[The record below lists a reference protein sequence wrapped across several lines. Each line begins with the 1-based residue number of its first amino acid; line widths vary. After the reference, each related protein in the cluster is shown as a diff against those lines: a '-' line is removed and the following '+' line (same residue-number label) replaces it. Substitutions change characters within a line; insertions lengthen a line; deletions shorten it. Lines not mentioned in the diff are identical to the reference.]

1 MSKFNSNNIDSKPSK
16 FITTYL
22 VSMPVYG
29 ANIVTTSATDNYYH
43 IGYDKTDDAVIYHNS
58 AYPTP
63 NFKVTDIYFLP
74 LVHDNITNVTD
85 NSFNSKGVSK
95 LMGNSGLPN
104 LIGEFVVKL
113 KNGSV
118 DNPLYLCYL
127 VQSVNR
133 GKGTDD
139 SGGQST
145 GALSS
150 IYKTIINDGTPGA
163 IKYYSKSNSSS
174 ITVSPGADGSIP
186 SQDGAGAIVYKDAD
200 VTSSNDT
207 TTTTKD
213 YYVCVFLNPITVS
226 NPQLVNFFNSF
237 TSTDKLMFTKYPA
250 GNVTETILT
259 GTNSA
264 SSNSKDAATTAA
276 AAAIGIGT
284 GGEGEGPDSQIY
296 IDCSPTGVG
305 EETIASYNVPINS
318 TLMQDIQ
325 KSSLAQLCSNF
336 ILFSIILAAAFAG
349 IPILYRM
356 AAIEKKGMNDAERM
370 EMKRFSKPFSILVM
384 IVASVILFWQGQTTN
399 NMYELMGGFL
409 LVFLSILT
417 YILLSTEE
425 AKLNVVSGGFFDFAF
440 VGFIFSVIGRLFKHS
455 GTIFALWLLLF
466 IILLLFTLVFKKKDG
481 EPGISFPGEF
491 LTILFIVGFFVIPMV
506 VGFITWVT

>member
-1 MSKFNSNNIDSKPSK
+1 
-16 FITTYL
+16 
-22 VSMPVYG
+22 
-29 ANIVTTSATDNYYH
+29 
-43 IGYDKTDDAVIYHNS
+43 
-58 AYPTP
+58 
-63 NFKVTDIYFLP
+63 
-74 LVHDNITNVTD
+74 
-85 NSFNSKGVSK
+85 
-95 LMGNSGLPN
+95 
-104 LIGEFVVKL
+104 
-113 KNGSV
+113 
-118 DNPLYLCYL
+118 
-127 VQSVNR
+127 
-133 GKGTDD
+133 
-139 SGGQST
+139 
-145 GALSS
+145 
-150 IYKTIINDGTPGA
+150 
-163 IKYYSKSNSSS
+163 
-174 ITVSPGADGSIP
+174 
-186 SQDGAGAIVYKDAD
+186 
-200 VTSSNDT
+200 
-207 TTTTKD
+207 
-213 YYVCVFLNPITVS
+213 
-226 NPQLVNFFNSF
+226 
-237 TSTDKLMFTKYPA
+237 
-250 GNVTETILT
+250 
-259 GTNSA
+259 
-264 SSNSKDAATTAA
+264 
-276 AAAIGIGT
+276 
-284 GGEGEGPDSQIY
+284 
-296 IDCSPTGVG
+296 
-305 EETIASYNVPINS
+305 
-318 TLMQDIQ
+318 
-325 KSSLAQLCSNF
+325 LAQLCSKF